1 MTVKAKVFARI
12 EAEQTSG
19 DASWTPM
26 QAKALSLAHGTG
38 VGQCDLVY
46 AREHEIASAGTLS
59 LDLAG
64 ALEDGL
70 GGAVVFAELV
80 ALQIINQ
87 AEDGTVN
94 TTVITVGGGSNP
106 FDGFWGT
113 AGDQIVLNPGDGFLI
128 VGSGAAG
135 IGAVAAGTGDILQIA
150 NASGAAAKVQ
160 VTILGRSA

>member
-12 EAEQTSG
+12 EADQTSG

-70 GGAVVFAELV
+70 GGTVIFAELV

-87 AEDGTVN
+87 AEDGTAN

-128 VGSGAAG
+128 FGSGAGG

>member
-1 MTVKAKVFARI
+1 MTLTAKVFTRI
-12 EAEQTSG
+12 EVTQAEG
-19 DASWTPM
+19 DASWTPIH
-26 QAKALSLAHGTG
+26 QKALTLAEGTG
-38 VGQCDLVY
+38 VGQFDLVY
-46 AREHEIASAGTLS
+46 AAEHTIASASNLD

-80 ALQIINQ
+80 ALQIINE

-94 TTVITVGGGSNP
+94 TTAITVGGGSNP

-113 AGDQIVLNPGDGFLI
+113 AGDQIVLNPSDMFLI
-128 VGSGAAG
+128 AGRGAAG
-135 IGAVAAGTGDILQIA
+135 IGAVTADTADILRIA

-160 VTILGRSA
+160 VMILGRSA